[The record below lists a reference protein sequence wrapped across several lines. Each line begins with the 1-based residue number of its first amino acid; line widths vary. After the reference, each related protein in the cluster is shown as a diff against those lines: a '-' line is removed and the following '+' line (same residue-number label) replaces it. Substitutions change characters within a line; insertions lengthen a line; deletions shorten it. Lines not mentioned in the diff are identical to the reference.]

1 MPSRPQFPAQTLLV
15 LEALCDQPAQWQDRS
30 ALAVQTRLA
39 PEWLHPILAQL
50 AADGLTQI
58 ARPDNAPP
66 GQNVGKRYRLTD
78 EGLATA
84 AVAQAAA
91 ARPTG

>member
-1 MPSRPQFPAQTLLV
+1 MPSHPQFPAQTLLV

-30 ALAVQTRLA
+30 ALAAQTRLV
-39 PEWLHPILAQL
+39 PERLHPILAQL

-58 ARPDNAPP
+58 ARPDNASL
-66 GQNVGKRYRLTD
+66 GQNAGERYRLTD

-84 AVAQAAA
+84 AVALAAA
-91 ARPTG
+91 QLTG